1 MNKQEFQALLKK
13 AGINKRELSEITG
26 IPYPTV
32 NAWGSRTP
40 YPPYTDFLLKSYIK
54 SKLYED
60 IKNKFLEIEKIS
72 K

>member
-13 AGINKRELSEITG
+13 AGINKKELSEISG

-32 NAWGSRTP
+32 NAWGSRTS
-40 YPPYTDFLLKSYIK
+40 YPPYIDFLLKNYIK

>member
-40 YPPYTDFLLKSYIK
+40 YPPYIDFLLKSYIK

>member
-13 AGINKRELSEITG
+13 AGINKKELSEISG

-40 YPPYTDFLLKSYIK
+40 YPPYIDFLLKNYIK
-54 SKLYED
+54 SKIYED
-60 IKNKFLEIEKIS
+60 IKDRILEIEKIS

>member
-13 AGINKRELSEITG
+13 AGINKKELSEITG
-26 IPYPTV
+26 IPYPTL

-40 YPPYTDFLLKSYIK
+40 YPPYADFLLKSYIK